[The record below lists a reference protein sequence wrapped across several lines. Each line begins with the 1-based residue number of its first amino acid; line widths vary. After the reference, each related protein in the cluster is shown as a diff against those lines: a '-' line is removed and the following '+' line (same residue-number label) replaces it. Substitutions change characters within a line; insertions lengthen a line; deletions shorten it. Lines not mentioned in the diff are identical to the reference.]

1 MAPLAGRLLAQ
12 RAQMDARDVLK
23 EAACGQQ
30 SGCQLQGAFVKKSA
44 GGWLQLPS
52 VRPKSPNGKTTQPR
66 SMTSALHCLT
76 QVWV

>member
-44 GGWLQLPS
+44 GL
-52 VRPKSPNGKTTQPR
+52 RT
-66 SMTSALHCLT
+66 
-76 QVWV
+76 